1 MQEPT
6 HAPGWRGRPR
16 RVGPIVGIDE
26 TAATGERLERTF
38 RLICYVMGAGTLG
51 LGAFVWAADFLA
63 GHIR

>member
-16 RVGPIVGIDE
+16 RVGPIVGIDQ
-26 TAATGERLERTF
+26 TGAAGERLERAF
-38 RLICYVMGAGTLG
+38 RLICYVMGAGTFG